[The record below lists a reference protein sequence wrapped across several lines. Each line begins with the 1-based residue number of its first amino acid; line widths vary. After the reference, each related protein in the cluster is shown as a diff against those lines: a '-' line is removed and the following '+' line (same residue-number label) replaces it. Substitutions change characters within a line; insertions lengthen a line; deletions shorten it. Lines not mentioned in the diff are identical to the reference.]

1 MPSPRTPEHPAAF
14 TRGELLFGALRAV
27 LWFLGSS
34 TLFYALTMQ
43 AAAVFALIYSV
54 PFSLGAAVVGTPLA
68 ALIGFALRGVRARW
82 IHLAVFAL
90 YGLAVGFAAV
100 RLFDALN
107 HGFGL
112 TFTTLGLVTI
122 ALAGGSVALGRQH
135 AFARAD
141 RLDAP
146 PTWPVRVA
154 PGPDGRGHDHPGR

>member
-27 LWFLGSS
+27 IWFLGSS
-34 TLFYALTMQ
+34 TLYYALSMQ
-43 AAAVFALIYSV
+43 AAALFALIYSV
-54 PFSLGAAVVGTPLA
+54 SFSLGAALVGTPIA
-68 ALIGFALRGVRARW
+68 ALIGLALRGVRARW
-82 IHLAVFAL
+82 IHLGVFAL
-90 YGLAVGFAAV
+90 YGLAVGFGAL

-107 HGFGL
+107 EGFAM
-112 TFTTLGLVTI
+112 TFSTLGLVTV

-146 PTWPVRVA
+146 PTFLPRA
-154 PGPDGRGHDHPGR
+154 ALGPDGRGLD